1 MVEMNPDLREELV
14 KLGQELY
21 EGDITRK
28 GYDKRLTQL
37 LSRYNVVPGEAYPG
51 EPSTADMETAHT
63 FPPITSNSGLETKA
77 DAQDVHIGAG
87 IGDSIITFTEPP
99 CRPASGQTLR
109 AANSASPS
117 VAQKPSALGHGFS
130 KTEAFIK
137 EWTPFLLV
145 SSYFI
150 FSTCLYML
158 CNGQLVSIF
167 WFIYLVTNFYIAG
180 STVCCSPLVTLLY
193 G

>member
-1 MVEMNPDLREELV
+1 MAEMNPDLRDELV

-37 LSRYNVVPGEAYPG
+37 LSRYDVVPGEAYPTDKIT
-51 EPSTADMETAHT
+51 SDLETKYT
-63 FPPITSNSGLETKA
+63 FPPTTSNSGLEAKA
-77 DAQDVHIGAG
+77 EAQDTHLRAG
-87 IGDSIITFTEPP
+87 FGESTISFAEPP
-99 CRPASGQTLR
+99 CRPASSHTLPRADYTSLSAGQQR
-109 AANSASPS
+109 
-117 VAQKPSALGHGFS
+117 SALIRAFT
-130 KTEAFIK
+130 KTEVFIK

-158 CNGQLVSIF
+158 CNGELVSIF

-180 STVCCSPLVTLLY
+180 STVYCPASET
-193 G
+193 

>member
-1 MVEMNPDLREELV
+1 MAEINPQLREELV
-14 KLGQELY
+14 QLGQELY

-51 EPSTADMETAHT
+51 NTSTADIEAAHT
-63 FPPITSNSGLETKA
+63 FPRTTGNSGVDAETE
-77 DAQDVHIGAG
+77 AQGSHLLPNVCEP
-87 IGDSIITFTEPP
+87 II
-99 CRPASGQTLR
+99 
-109 AANSASPS
+109 NSAELPS
-117 VAQKPSALGHGFS
+117 HSTLSHRLSASKFS
-130 KTEAFIK
+130 SFSSKHPPNALIRVLARTEAFIR

-158 CNGQLVSIF
+158 CNGELVSIF
-167 WFIYLVTNFYIAG
+167 WFIYLISNFYIAG
-180 STVCCSPLVTLLY
+180 STVRCSMTKTSPC